1 MKTKSSVEK
10 LTLSAVFLALG
21 IVLPFLTGQ
30 IPAVGNM
37 LLPMHI
43 PVLLC
48 GFVCGW
54 QWGLLTGFVLPIMR
68 SALFSMPP
76 MMPTAVAMAFEMA
89 VYGAVTG
96 LLYQKLSKNM
106 ASVYISLVGAMI
118 AGRLVWGAVSIVL
131 YGIVGKA
138 FGWQIFLGG
147 ALLNAVTG
155 IILQLVLIPV
165 IIFTLKRAKV
175 ME

>member
-89 VYGAVTG
+89 VYGVVTG

-147 ALLNAVTG
+147 ALLNAVPG

>member
-138 FGWQIFLGG
+138 FGWQLFLGG
-147 ALLNAVTG
+147 ALLNAVPG

>member
-21 IVLPFLTGQ
+21 IVLPFSTGQ

-147 ALLNAVTG
+147 ALLNAVPG

>member
-30 IPAVGNM
+30 IPAVGDM

-118 AGRLVWGAVSIVL
+118 AGRLVLGAVSIVL

-147 ALLNAVTG
+147 ALLNAVPG

>member
-106 ASVYISLVGAMI
+106 TSVYISLVGAMI

-147 ALLNAVTG
+147 ALLNAVPG

>member
-1 MKTKSSVEK
+1 
-10 LTLSAVFLALG
+10 
-21 IVLPFLTGQ
+21 
-30 IPAVGNM
+30 
-37 LLPMHI
+37 
-43 PVLLC
+43 
-48 GFVCGW
+48 
-54 QWGLLTGFVLPIMR
+54 
-68 SALFSMPP
+68 
-76 MMPTAVAMAFEMA
+76 MPTAVAMAFEMA

-147 ALLNAVTG
+147 ALLNAVPG

-165 IIFTLKRAKV
+165 SYTHLDVYKRQI
-175 ME
+175 

>member
-1 MKTKSSVEK
+1 MKNKSSVEK

-147 ALLNAVTG
+147 ALLNAVPG